1 MKKIFLVLALAMF
14 GASCVQNFNEV
25 SVAADSSVQG
35 GLTQEQRAKKIV
47 IDMLHRVDPQT
58 RGYVR
63 QIASVDFISYE
74 QLMGSRTRTESD
86 STDTDGLKFNPNPIR
101 NDGFHLI
108 NFADSTGYAIV
119 GQIRDDLEMF
129 DPDADDDSGAVGLLA
144 MTDSGSITT
153 EEILSY
159 GDEWM
164 NGGNTGGGNNGNSGG
179 YNGTEDGELLIGG
192 CNPEQYLIYLAVNYI
207 NRCYQQDGTYIER
220 TPSNATGFFQRG
232 PLLQT
237 VWTQGNPFN
246 KYFPEFAG
254 ATPQANEKVELQVAG
269 CTTIAVAQI
278 ITYLKDISLEEH
290 FEITNSTWN
299 DLEDATF
306 SKYDDPDK
314 LNVHSDNVAKMIK
327 QIADD
332 IGVIYQTEVNQT
344 SGTVKKVKTCLN
356 NYGYSV
362 VKKGEKRLSARVEDI
377 VSYLNRNKPV
387 FMSGHGNGSGHAW
400 VLDGYMQNT
409 ESNSGDTDSY
419 YLHCNFGWR
428 GNSNGWY
435 FMGLFNSE
443 DNDDTMLD
451 DENREDKRF
460 CYDDEFAFI
469 MID

>member
-159 GDEWM
+159 GDEWTSV
-164 NGGNTGGGNNGNSGG
+164 GGSGNNNGNSSASTDVS
-179 YNGTEDGELLIGG
+179 NAESEFLNAILTS
-192 CNPEQYLIYLAVNYI
+192 YI
-207 NRCYQQDGTYIER
+207 NRKYTHDGYSTE
-220 TPSNATGFFQRG
+220 TTLQGGVSSWSVG
-232 PLLQT
+232 PLLLT
-237 VWTQGNPFN
+237 THWTQYMPFN
-246 KYFPEFAG
+246 ALIHGAG
-254 ATPQANEKVELQVAG
+254 GEDHRVAG
-269 CTTIAVAQI
+269 CTTIAVAQVL
-278 ITYLKDISLEEH
+278 TYLKDKDLSLFGLPE
-290 FEITNSTWN
+290 SATWEKIESVNPN
-299 DLEDATF
+299 DTDASEDESIWTAQLVKSIADGMDVKYNYNGRGGTMAT
-306 SKYDDPDK
+306 
-314 LNVHSDNVAKMIK
+314 AKMAK
-327 QIADD
+327 EYLCSLGYDAHKYLGYTSNDED
-332 IGVIYQTEVNQT
+332 RVIGSI
-344 SGTVKKVKTCLN
+344 N
-356 NYGYSV
+356 NG
-362 VKKGEKRLSARVEDI
+362 
-377 VSYLNRNKPV
+377 KPV
-387 FMSGHGNGSGHAW
+387 IMVAVYSTLVFYEIGGHSW
-400 VLDGYMQNT
+400 VIDGYIRDMNKH
-409 ESNSGDTDSY
+409 SY
-419 YLHCNFGWR
+419 YVHCNFGW
-428 GNSNGWY
+428 GGHSNG
-435 FMGLFNSE
+435 
-443 DNDDTMLD
+443 
-451 DENREDKRF
+451 
-460 CYDDEFAFI
+460 
-469 MID
+469 